1 LGKKKMLFEIKNL
14 RVSYEGAEI
23 LKSISLEIEQGEIV
37 TLIGSNGAGKTTTLR
52 AISGLKTPAAGEIWF
67 EGRRIEHTSPHDI
80 VKMGIS
86 HVPQGRWLFPYMSVL
101 ENMKLGAYRRK
112 DKKQVDSDLEELFE
126 RFPVLRKRKG
136 QQARTLSGGEQQM
149 LAIARALISRPRLL
163 LMDEPSLGLAP
174 MMVREIGRIV
184 LDINQRGAS
193 VLLVEQ
199 NAQLALRVAHRGYVL
214 ETGSIVLQAEA
225 KDLLRSEQVKRAY
238 LR

>member
-1 LGKKKMLFEIKNL
+1 MLLEIKNL

-23 LKSISLEIEQGEIV
+23 LKGVSLEVEQGEIV

-52 AISGLKTPAAGEIWF
+52 AISGLKTPAAGEIRF
-67 EGRRIEHTSPHDI
+67 KGREIERASPQDI
-80 VKMGIS
+80 VKIGIS

-101 ENMKLGAYRRK
+101 ENIKLGAYRRK
-112 DKKQVDSDLEELFE
+112 DKKQVDRDLKELLGQ
-126 RFPVLRKRKG
+126 FPVLGKRKG

-149 LAIARALISRPRLL
+149 LAIARALISRPELL

-174 MMVREIGRIV
+174 MIVREIGRIV
-184 LDINQRGAS
+184 LDINQRGTS

-214 ETGSIVLQAEA
+214 ETGSIVLQAAAEN
-225 KDLLRSEQVKRAY
+225 LLRSEQVKKAY